1 MDSSQF
7 LVIFISLLLS
17 AFFSGIEI
25 AFVSANKLK
34 VELDK
39 KSGNFPAKVY
49 SYFMK
54 HPGRFITTMLMGN
67 NIALVVYGIKMGDLL
82 DPFFFTYIP
91 NSVAVLLIKTIVST
105 IVILVTAEFLPK
117 AIFQINPNRTLN
129 VFVAPVAIVYYAL
142 FPLVWLIMSLSDF
155 LLRVVFNVPKEE
167 QKPLFGMVDLD
178 HFVREATATA
188 ADEDEIENE
197 VQIFQNAL
205 DFSSVRSRDCMIPR
219 TEIVAFDIEDDIEEL
234 WKTFIDTG
242 LSKIVIYREN
252 IDNIIGYVHSSE
264 LFKKPNA
271 IKNILLPISIVPET
285 MAGSEILE
293 LLISQKRSMA
303 VVVDEFG
310 GTSGLVTME
319 DVVEEIFGEI
329 EDEHDT
335 ETLIEIKLDDLNYKF
350 SARIEV
356 DYLNEEYKLD
366 LPESDEYETLAGL
379 IISNHE
385 SIPEEGETIR
395 VGNHLFKIIGV
406 TDRRIDLV
414 QLTQIPTD

>member
-1 MDSSQF
+1 MESSQI
-7 LVIFISLLLS
+7 LVILISLLLS

-39 KSGNFPAKVY
+39 KSGSLPAKVY

-54 HPGRFITTMLMGN
+54 SPGRFITTMLMGN
-67 NIALVVYGIKMGDLL
+67 NIALVVYGIKMGGLL
-82 DPFFFTYIP
+82 DPVFLHLIP
-91 NSVAVLLIKTIVST
+91 NSVLVLLVKTVIST
-105 IVILVTAEFLPK
+105 LIILVTAEFLPK

-129 VFVAPVAIVYYAL
+129 LFFVPVTIVYYAL
-142 FPLVWLIMSLSDF
+142 YPIVWLIMSLSDF
-155 LLRVVFNVPKEE
+155 MLSVVFNVPREE

-178 HFVREATATA
+178 HFVREATATI
-188 ADEDEIENE
+188 ADEDDIENE

-205 DFSSVRSRDCMIPR
+205 DFSSVKARDCMIPR
-219 TEIVAFDIEDDIEEL
+219 TEIVAFDIEDEVEEL
-234 WKTFIDTG
+234 WQTFIDTG

-252 IDNIIGYVHSSE
+252 IDNVIGYVHSSE
-264 LFKKPNA
+264 LFKKPKA
-271 IKNILLPISIVPET
+271 IKNILLPISIVPEA

-303 VVVDEFG
+303 IVVDEFG

-335 ETLIEIKLDDLNYKF
+335 ESLIEVKIDELNYKF
-350 SARIEV
+350 SARVEV
-356 DYLNEEYKLD
+356 DYLNEEYKLN

-385 SIPEEGETIR
+385 SIPEEGDTIR
-395 VGNHLFKIIGV
+395 IENFTFKILGV

>member
-1 MDSSQF
+1 
-7 LVIFISLLLS
+7 
-17 AFFSGIEI
+17 
-25 AFVSANKLK
+25 
-34 VELDK
+34 
-39 KSGNFPAKVY
+39 
-49 SYFMK
+49 
-54 HPGRFITTMLMGN
+54 MGN
-67 NIALVVYGIKMGDLL
+67 NIALVIYGVKMGDLL

-129 VFVAPVAIVYYAL
+129 VFVVPVAIVYYAL

-178 HFVREATATA
+178 HFVREATATV

-264 LFKKPNA
+264 LFKKPHA

-335 ETLIEIKLDDLNYKF
+335 ETLIEIKLDDFNYKF

-385 SIPEEGETIR
+385 SIPEEGESIR